1 MGFDFW
7 FRDEFNGS
15 IIFLI
20 ADGERRATVVG
31 EAVCKIFGRF
41 SGFFGASCLGYG
53 SVSLPGPPIWL
64 GPVSAAGFSY
74 FFGGGLPF
82 PLPFPFPFPLPFT
95 SGSGSSSN
103 STSSTSTGGG
113 VGGFSGMTYGTISNG
128 LLFCN
133 RSSSS
138 NFLSKSCFV
147 N

>member
-7 FRDEFNGS
+7 LRDEFNGS

-82 PLPFPFPFPLPFT
+82 PLPFPF
-95 SGSGSSSN
+95 
-103 STSSTSTGGG
+103 G